1 MDIYSEAIAVM
12 DEQFGH
18 DVVMTLATVNGSQA
32 NVRSVNAYYRDGAFY
47 ITTYDLSSKMKEIAA
62 NPSVALC
69 HSLFVAHGR
78 GTNLGNPLAAGN
90 ETLRDELRQACCA
103 FYDRHVNESDPHTCI
118 LRVDLTD
125 AVVFTENA
133 KYAIDLSGKTAE
145 KTPFVN
151 DIVY

>member
-1 MDIYSEAIAVM
+1 MDIFSEAMAIM

-18 DVVMTLATVNGSQA
+18 DVVMSLATVSGTRA
-32 NVRSVNAYYRDGAFY
+32 NVRTVNAYYRDGAFY
-47 ITTYDLSSKMKEIAA
+47 VTTYGLSSKMQEIAE

-69 HSLFVAHGR
+69 HGLFVAHGS
-78 GTNLGNPLAAGN
+78 GTNLGNPLEPKNGA
-90 ETLRDELRQACCA
+90 LREELRQVFHT

-133 KYAIDLSGKTAE
+133 KYAIAFSGKTAE